1 MSTIHVEI
9 VSAEGEIYSGDA
21 EMVIAPARMGDVGIT
36 PRHAP
41 LMTNLR
47 PGEVR
52 IQVPDADDEVFIYV
66 TGGVLEVQPHLVT
79 VLADSAMH
87 GDQLDEQAA
96 LDAQKSAE
104 EALAGATEKGIRAC
118 STAARRSRGPLP
130 RRAETQGSPG
140 SLSLSYQG
148 SDPFG
153 A

>member
-1 MSTIHVEI
+1 MNTIHVEI

-41 LMTNLR
+41 LMTTLR

-52 IQVPDADDEVFIYV
+52 IQDPNEAEEIFIYV

-87 GDQLDEQAA
+87 GDQLDEQVA
-96 LDAQKSAE
+96 LDARKSAE
-104 EALAGATEKGIRAC
+104 EALAGATAKADIEHAQLQLVEASARYRAAQKLKG
-118 STAARRSRGPLP
+118 RRN
-130 RRAETQGSPG
+130 
-140 SLSLSYQG
+140 
-148 SDPFG
+148 
-153 A
+153 

>member
-21 EMVIAPARMGDVGIT
+21 EMVVAPASLGDVGIT

-52 IQVPDADDEVFIYV
+52 IKVPDETDEVFIYV

-79 VLADSAMH
+79 VLADSALH

-96 LDAQKSAE
+96 LDAHKLAE
-104 EALAGATEKGIRAC
+104 AELAGATGKEDIVHAQLQLVEA
-118 STAARRSRGPLP
+118 AARYSAAQKLKGRRS
-130 RRAETQGSPG
+130 
-140 SLSLSYQG
+140 
-148 SDPFG
+148 
-153 A
+153 

>member
-21 EMVIAPARMGDVGIT
+21 EMVVAPASMGDVGIT

-41 LMTNLR
+41 MMTKLR

-52 IQVPDADDEVFIYV
+52 ISDPNEDEEVFIYV
-66 TGGVLEVQPHLVT
+66 TGGILEVQPHLVT
-79 VLADSAMH
+79 VLADSALH

-104 EALAGATEKGIRAC
+104 DALAGATEKADIEHAQLQLVEA
-118 STAARRSRGPLP
+118 AARYRAAQRLKG
-130 RRAETQGSPG
+130 RRN
-140 SLSLSYQG
+140 
-148 SDPFG
+148 
-153 A
+153 

>member
-21 EMVIAPARMGDVGIT
+21 EMVIAPAQMGDVGIT

-41 LMTNLR
+41 MMTNLR

-52 IQVPDADDEVFIYV
+52 VQDPSQEDEVFIYV

-87 GDQLDEQAA
+87 GDELDAQAA
-96 LDAQKSAE
+96 LDAQKAAE
-104 EALAGATEKGIRAC
+104 KELAGATDRADIAHAQEQLVEA
-118 STAARRSRGPLP
+118 AARYL
-130 RRAETQGSPG
+130 A
-140 SLSLSYQG
+140 
-148 SDPFG
+148 

>member
-21 EMVIAPARMGDVGIT
+21 EMVVAPASMGDVGIT

-41 LMTNLR
+41 MMTSLR
-47 PGEVR
+47 PGEVK
-52 IQVPDADDEVFIYV
+52 IFDPNEDDEIFIYV

-87 GDQLDEQAA
+87 GDQIDEQAA

-104 EALAGATEKGIRAC
+104 NALAGATNKADIEHAQLQLVEAGARYRAAQRLKG
-118 STAARRSRGPLP
+118 RRN
-130 RRAETQGSPG
+130 
-140 SLSLSYQG
+140 
-148 SDPFG
+148 
-153 A
+153 

>member
-21 EMVIAPARMGDVGIT
+21 EMVIVPAKLGDVGIT

-52 IQVPDADDEVFIYV
+52 IQVPDTEEEIFIYV

-104 EALAGATEKGIRAC
+104 EALAGATEKADIEHAQLQLVEA
-118 STAARRSRGPLP
+118 AARYRAAQKLKG
-130 RRAETQGSPG
+130 RRIP
-140 SLSLSYQG
+140 
-148 SDPFG
+148 
-153 A
+153 